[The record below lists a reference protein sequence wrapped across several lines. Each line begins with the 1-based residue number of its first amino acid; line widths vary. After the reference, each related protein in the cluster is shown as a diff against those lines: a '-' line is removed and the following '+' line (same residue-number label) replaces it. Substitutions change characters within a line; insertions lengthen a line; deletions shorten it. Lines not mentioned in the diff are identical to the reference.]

1 MATKKMGLE
10 MVMSNPLTRKPRSLS
25 QNKPKN
31 KLLTASKTATITKD
45 RHAKVDGRDRR
56 IRLPP
61 VCAAR
66 IFQLTRELGFK
77 TDGETVAWLLR
88 KAEPAII
95 AATGT
100 GISLPPPPPV
110 SPAPFSPGLVPS
122 SSSSGSLLFPSPS
135 DYSPSLSFC
144 EPKVVVSDDDQ
155 NEGKLLKKKKSV
167 TRAEAAALP
176 PFEYDLVT
184 NFELE
189 FSANEIAMLQSV
201 TATDHDD
208 FDKQA

>member
-31 KLLTASKTATITKD
+31 KLSTATKTATITKD

-88 KAEPAII
+88 KAEPSII

-100 GISLPPPPPV
+100 GISLPPPPP

-135 DYSPSLSFC
+135 DYSPCLSFC
-144 EPKVVVSDDDQ
+144 EPKVVTETDDDQ
-155 NEGKLLKKKKSV
+155 NEGKLSKKKSV
-167 TRAEAAALP
+167 TREAAALP
-176 PFEYDLVT
+176 PFEYDLVP

-189 FSANEIAMLQSV
+189 FSPNEIAMLQSV
-201 TATDHDD
+201 TATTHDD